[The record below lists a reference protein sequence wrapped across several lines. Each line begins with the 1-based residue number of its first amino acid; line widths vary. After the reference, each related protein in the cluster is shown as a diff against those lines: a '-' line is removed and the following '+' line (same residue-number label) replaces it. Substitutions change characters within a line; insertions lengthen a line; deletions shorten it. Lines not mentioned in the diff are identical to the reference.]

1 MESSQQNHT
10 EQLNLFFKPTVL
22 PNKPSIAIITLPE
35 NTYQRRLNH
44 MAKFKP
50 FHEFQK
56 PLIGFTPESFLDYVE
71 TVLPRDH
78 LCRLVKEVVF
88 SLDTEAIEATYSFLG
103 QRTYHPKLLLSV
115 LFYGYATGVRSSR
128 KLAERCLSDHIFIYL
143 MQCYRPDHRT
153 ISDFRKNNLKAIE
166 RYFVDIIRIFS
177 KLGYTSVGKIYLD
190 GTKIKGNASAKRTKD
205 KAGFEKWLS
214 EITEEIA
221 SILKEA
227 EVIDNQEDNRCKT
240 DTEQEI
246 LQKRLSDRTYLKG
259 KIEEA
264 LEIMKEENR
273 EKINLTDRDANHMK
287 SGGSKDIRPGYNC
300 QAAVTESGIIVAGE
314 AVTEA
319 NDRNQLKPM
328 IEWTESNTQEKV
340 KEVAADCG
348 YGSYANYEYLEQREI
363 DGYVPDSN
371 FQQYKSGEYEK
382 EENRYHYSNFTY
394 DSASD
399 SYVCPEGKQLRY
411 WKTRTNKTDS
421 RQWNHKVYKGTECGA
436 CQKRSLCTK
445 AKVREL
451 LIDIREPLL
460 QKMREKLLTDDG
472 KRKYFMRHYIIEP
485 IFGHL
490 KFNIGYRNFL
500 LRGLEKV
507 RAEFKLMCIGWN
519 LKKMLKLGVKPATV

>member
-1 MESSQQNHT
+1 
-10 EQLNLFFKPTVL
+10 
-22 PNKPSIAIITLPE
+22 
-35 NTYQRRLNH
+35 

-56 PLIGFTPESFLDYVE
+56 PLMGFSPEAFLDYIK
-71 TVLPRDH
+71 TVIPKDH

-88 SLDTEAIEATYSFLG
+88 SLDTEAIEAKYSFVG

-128 KLAERCLSDHIFIYL
+128 KLEERCLSDHFYIYL
-143 MQCYRPDHRT
+143 MQCYTPDHRT

-166 RYFVDIIRIFS
+166 KYFVDIVRIFS
-177 KLGYTSVGKIYLD
+177 KLGYTSIGKIYLD
-190 GTKIKGNASAKRTKD
+190 GTKLKGNASAKRTKD
-205 KAGFEKWLS
+205 RAGFEQWLS
-214 EITEEIA
+214 EIEEEIA
-221 SILKEA
+221 TILQEA
-227 EVIDNQEDNRCKT
+227 ETIDKQEDDTCKV
-240 DTEQEI
+240 DTEQEA
-246 LQKRLSDRTYLKG
+246 LQQKLSDRTYLKK

-264 LEIMKEENR
+264 LEVMKEEGK

-300 QAAVTESGIIVAGE
+300 QAAVTETGIIVAGE

-328 IEWTESNTQEKV
+328 IEQTESNTQEKV

-363 DGYVPDSN
+363 EGYVPDSN
-371 FQQYKSGEYEK
+371 FQQYKSGEYKK
-382 EENRYHYSNFTY
+382 EENRYHYTNFIY
-394 DSASD
+394 DAASD
-399 SYVCPEGKQLRY
+399 SYVCPEGKRLTY
-411 WKTRTNKTDS
+411 WKTRTKKTDS
-421 RQWNHKVYKGTECGA
+421 RQWNHKVYKGRECGA

-460 QKMREKLLTDDG
+460 QKMREKLISDEG
-472 KRKYFMRHYIIEP
+472 RRKYFMRQYIIEP
-485 IFGHL
+485 VFGHL
-490 KFNIGYRNFL
+490 KFNVGYRNFL

-507 RAEFKLMCIGWN
+507 CAEFKLMCIGWN
-519 LKKMLKLGVKPATV
+519 LKKMLKMGIRLAMV

>member
-1 MESSQQNHT
+1 MRTS
-10 EQLNLFFKPTVL
+10 
-22 PNKPSIAIITLPE
+22 
-35 NTYQRRLNH
+35 
-44 MAKFKP
+44 
-50 FHEFQK
+50 
-56 PLIGFTPESFLDYVE
+56 LDYVE
-71 TVLPRDH
+71 TVLPKDH

-88 SLDTEAIEATYSFLG
+88 SLDTEPIEAMYSFLG

-143 MQCYRPDHRT
+143 MQCYTPDHRT
-153 ISDFRKNNLKAIE
+153 ISDFRKNNLKEIE
-166 RYFVDIIRIFS
+166 RYFVDIVRIFS
-177 KLGYTSVGKIYLD
+177 TLGYTQIGKIYLD

-227 EVIDNQEDNRCKT
+227 EIIDHQEDNRCKI

-246 LQKRLSDRTYLKG
+246 LQKKLSDRTYLKG

-300 QAAVTESGIIVAGE
+300 QSAVTESGIIVAAE
-314 AVTEA
+314 AVTDA
-319 NDRNQLKPM
+319 NDRNQLKPV
-328 IEWTESNTQEKV
+328 IEQTELNTQGKV

-382 EENRYHYSNFTY
+382 EENRYHYSNFKY
-394 DSASD
+394 DIQVIVM
-399 SYVCPEGKQLRY
+399 YVR
-411 WKTRTNKTDS
+411 
-421 RQWNHKVYKGTECGA
+421 KGSG
-436 CQKRSLCTK
+436 
-445 AKVREL
+445 
-451 LIDIREPLL
+451 
-460 QKMREKLLTDDG
+460 
-472 KRKYFMRHYIIEP
+472 
-485 IFGHL
+485 
-490 KFNIGYRNFL
+490 
-500 LRGLEKV
+500 
-507 RAEFKLMCIGWN
+507 
-519 LKKMLKLGVKPATV
+519 